1 MSGISLTLLP
11 GLRWS
16 GRIAFDAQARTPPAD
31 LTSLRLRP
39 LEVTGAAVVVPFT
52 ATRPDGTFEIT
63 SLLPGTY
70 SMTSTVDEGW
80 WLRSVIVNG
89 RDVLDFPLDLG
100 PGGDVSGAVATFTD
114 RHTELTGTLQTA
126 ANAPAP
132 DHFVVAFAADR
143 AFWRPAARRIQSQ
156 RPSTDGR
163 FVFRDLPPGD
173 YLIAALTDME
183 PADLLDVAFLEGLV
197 PAAVPVRLAEGERR
211 TQDLRIARYL
221 SGKSTSRVRSAA
233 FLQVHKP
240 IADEDAIA
248 RDVVVAGRHEP
259 ELAVRVLANH
269 LDDLAE
275 HA

>member
-1 MSGISLTLLP
+1 MTGIPGPTFVSAANVRQPDAAGNFRFTGISPGRYRLLARALTTSVLWALAEITINEADVSGISLTLQP

-16 GRIAFDAQARTPPAD
+16 GRIFFDALTQTPPAD
-31 LTSLRLRP
+31 LTSLRLKP
-39 LEVTGAAVVVPFT
+39 LEVTGASVVVPFA

-70 SMTSTVDEGW
+70 SMASPVDEGW

-114 RHTELTGTLQTA
+114 RHTELSGTLQTA
-126 ANAPAP
+126 ASAPAP

-143 AFWRPAARRIQSQ
+143 AFWRPAARRIQSR

-173 YLIAALTDME
+173 YFIAALTDLE
-183 PADLLDVAFLEGLV
+183 PADLFDRFSWKG
-197 PAAVPVRLAEGERR
+197 
-211 TQDLRIARYL
+211 
-221 SGKSTSRVRSAA
+221 
-233 FLQVHKP
+233 
-240 IADEDAIA
+240 
-248 RDVVVAGRHEP
+248 
-259 ELAVRVLANH
+259 
-269 LDDLAE
+269 
-275 HA
+275 